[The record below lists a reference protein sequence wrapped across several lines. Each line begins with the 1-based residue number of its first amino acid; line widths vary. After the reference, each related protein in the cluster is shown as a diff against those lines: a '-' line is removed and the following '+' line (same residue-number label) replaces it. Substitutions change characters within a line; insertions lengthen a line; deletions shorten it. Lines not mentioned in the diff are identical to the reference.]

1 MGIQKS
7 QGVQQTKQQANLVK
21 AENRPSSRS
30 QTPDC
35 VTEMQRGSPAEY
47 KGAP

>member
-21 AENRPSSRS
+21 AENRPSWRS
-30 QTPDC
+30 QTPDR
-35 VTEMQRGSPAEY
+35 VTEMQRGNTAQ
-47 KGAP
+47 